1 MLKPL
6 AKCILIPLELT
17 AAVSATDA
25 AIQKKKYYD
34 SAQQRTLFSSNED
47 LNDIVKIIKS
57 LKDASLLIKDISETV
72 ENEIKELKEGF
83 LGTLVATLGGS
94 SLSTV
99 WTGKDV
105 IRAGA
110 GATSAGEESN
120 RPCQDF

>member
-1 MLKPL
+1 MYLDT
-6 AKCILIPLELT
+6 IRIDSSS
-17 AAVSATDA
+17 VSNRCSHS
-25 AIQKKKYYD
+25 KKKYYD

-105 IRAGA
+105 IRAGT

-120 RPCQDF
+120 RLCQDF

>member
-1 MLKPL
+1 MYLDT
-6 AKCILIPLELT
+6 IRIDSSS
-17 AAVSATDA
+17 VSNRCSHS
-25 AIQKKKYYD
+25 KKIIYYD
-34 SAQQRTLFSSNED
+34 SAQQRTLFPSNED

-99 WTGKDV
+99 LTGKDV
-105 IRAGA
+105 IRAGT

>member
-6 AKCILIPLELT
+6 AKCILIPLGLT

-25 AIQKKKYYD
+25 AIQEKKYYD
-34 SAQQRTLFSSNED
+34 SAQQRTLFPSNED

-99 WTGKDV
+99 LTDKDV
-105 IRAGA
+105 IRAGK